1 VEAIS
6 NDVKRGEI
14 VKELIQSFLQN
25 EIANEVTPGAV
36 IRVKHKGK
44 WILEEAIGMNSTE
57 DDKVP
62 MTPQHLFDVASLTK
76 VLATTPS
83 ILQLLGLGEIH
94 LNDRV
99 STFIPEFAQNGKE
112 SINIKQLLTH
122 SSGLIA
128 HRPYFEK
135 KLQFDE
141 VLADICAN
149 EELTYQPDTKV
160 VYSDLGFIL
169 LGKIVEIVSTLPIE
183 QYSKKYIFEPIEMN
197 DTTYLPNVER
207 QRYAP
212 TEYLE
217 HLNGHKYGIVHD
229 DNTEFM
235 GGISGHAGLFST
247 IGDIAKFCDMLEND
261 GYYNNQQIIHPLWLH
276 KSRENFTPFSTEAR
290 GLGWQLRGEGSSPA
304 GDLMNAK
311 TYGHTGYTGTSFYI
325 DTESEVTVILLTN
338 RVYYGRHDK
347 MNRLR
352 PRLHNLIMTNLS
364 N

>member
-1 VEAIS
+1 MEGIS

-14 VKELIQSFLQN
+14 VKQLIQSFLQK
-25 EIANEVTPGAV
+25 EIENEVTPGAV
-36 IRVKHKGK
+36 IAVKHKGK
-44 WILEEAIGMNSTE
+44 WILEEEIGFNSTE

-62 MTPQHLFDVASLTK
+62 MTSQHLFDVASLTK

-83 ILQLLGLGEIH
+83 ILQLLELGEIH
-94 LNDRV
+94 LHDPV
-99 STFIPEFAQNGKE
+99 STFIPEFAQKGKE
-112 SINIKQLLTH
+112 AITIKQLLTH

-135 KLQFDE
+135 QLKFDE

-149 EELTYQPDTKV
+149 EQLTYQPDTKV
-160 VYSDLGFIL
+160 VYSDLGYIL
-169 LGKIVEIVSTLPIE
+169 LGKIVEIVSTIPIE
-183 QYSKKYIFEPIEMN
+183 QYSKKYIFEPLEMN
-197 DTTYLPNVER
+197 DTTYLPDVER

-235 GGISGHAGLFST
+235 EGVSGHAGLFST
-247 IGDIAKFCDMLEND
+247 IGDITKFCDMLENN
-261 GYYNNQQIIHPLWLH
+261 GFNNDHQILHPFWLQ
-276 KSRENFTPFSTEAR
+276 KSKENFTPFSPEAR
-290 GLGWQLRGEGSSPA
+290 GLGWQLRGEGASPA
-304 GDLMNAK
+304 GDLMSAN

-325 DTESEVTVILLTN
+325 DPIAEVTVILLTN
-338 RVYYGRHDK
+338 RVYFGRHDK

-352 PRLHNLIMTNLS
+352 PRLHNLIMTNLR

>member
-1 VEAIS
+1 MEAIS

-14 VKELIQSFLQN
+14 VKELIQTFLQK
-25 EIANEVTPGAV
+25 EIDKEVTPGAV
-36 IRVKHKGK
+36 IRVKHKGQ
-44 WILEEAIGMNSTE
+44 WILEDAIGMNSTE
-57 DDKVP
+57 YDKVP
-62 MTPQHLFDVASLTK
+62 MTQQHLFDVASLTK
-76 VLATTPS
+76 VLATTPA

-94 LNDRV
+94 LYDRV
-99 STFIPEFAQNGKE
+99 SSFIPGFAGKGKDT
-112 SINIKQLLTH
+112 ITIKQLLTH

-135 KLQFDE
+135 KLPFDE
-141 VLADICAN
+141 VLVDICAN
-149 EELTYQPDTKV
+149 EVLTYQPDTKV
-160 VYSDLGFIL
+160 VYSDLGYIL
-169 LGKIVEIVSTLPIE
+169 LGKIVEIVSSLPFE
-183 QYSKKYIFEPIEMN
+183 QYSKKYIFEPLEMN
-197 DTTYLPNVER
+197 DTTYLPNVKR

-247 IGDIAKFCDMLEND
+247 IGDIAKYCDMLEKD
-261 GYYNNQQIIHPLWLH
+261 GFYNNHQIIHPLWLQ

-290 GLGWQLRGEGSSPA
+290 GLGWQLRGEGASPA
-304 GDLMNAK
+304 GDLMTSK

-325 DTESEVTVILLTN
+325 DPEAQVTVILLTN
-338 RVYYGRHDK
+338 RVYFGRHDK

-352 PRLHNLIMTNLS
+352 PRLHNLIMTNL
-364 N
+364 